1 MVTEKPI
8 EKESE
13 QQIRIL
19 QRPKHRRAD
28 PPKEIVPETIKNE
41 AAVRPSIAPEQKKKN
56 TRSWRNRVDP
66 WSIPWI
72 KKVCEER
79 DRDHALKTLK
89 SFVHDTRIAE
99 VTPELIQCV
108 KDSTNAETHLI
119 LRELQQKPRY
129 IRKTTHNHNTLDLSV
144 SLLTDDGKILSTMA
158 LIDSGC
164 TGSSIDEGF
173 VQQHHIPTHEL
184 PRSIPV
190 YNADGTPNSRGAIS
204 TFVTVELT
212 IGEHVERIALA
223 VTNLGTHPIFLG
235 YDWLKLHNPDIDWK
249 SNKIGFR
256 CSNDHTPGLIDEDDE
271 DEKEVESERIFQL
284 DIESYLRST
293 HSNLATELAIKA
305 GAAKQKQTF
314 EEVVPETYHEY
325 KDVFDKE
332 NFDELPPR

>member
-1 MVTEKPI
+1 MVTKKTI
-8 EKESE
+8 EREPE

-19 QRPKHRRAD
+19 QRPKSQRVD
-28 PPKEIVPETIKNE
+28 LPKVIVSETTENE
-41 AAVRPSIAPEQKKKN
+41 AAVCPPIVLKQKKN

-79 DRDHALKTLK
+79 DRDHTLKTLK

-129 IRKTTHNHNTLDLSV
+129 IHKTTHNHNTLDLSV
-144 SLLTDDGKILSTMA
+144 NLLTDDGKVLSTMA

-184 PRSIPV
+184 PQSIPV
-190 YNADGTPNSRGAIS
+190 YNADGTPNS
-204 TFVTVELT
+204 
-212 IGEHVERIALA
+212 
-223 VTNLGTHPIFLG
+223 
-235 YDWLKLHNPDIDWK
+235 
-249 SNKIGFR
+249 
-256 CSNDHTPGLIDEDDE
+256 
-271 DEKEVESERIFQL
+271 
-284 DIESYLRST
+284 
-293 HSNLATELAIKA
+293 
-305 GAAKQKQTF
+305 
-314 EEVVPETYHEY
+314 
-325 KDVFDKE
+325 
-332 NFDELPPR
+332 